1 MLKFFYFSASFS
13 SEKKEFQEKTS
24 IRNLEKKFLIY
35 PILGPDEDG
44 KYRVMISGGENHG
57 KPKICQ
63 KSIENTIKLRF
74 QVGENRGKPNNC
86 FDLI

>member
-44 KYRVMISGGENHG
+44 KG
-57 KPKICQ
+57 
-63 KSIENTIKLRF
+63 LRILGWTEF
-74 QVGENRGKPNNC
+74 YSPLHSA
-86 FDLI
+86 LIY